1 MPIAILLLLLIPYA
15 LARRVNV
22 FSAFVKGAA
31 DALPLLKTLLPTL
44 AAFTMAMR
52 LFRDSGAEALLGS
65 LLSPALARF
74 GVDARLLPLLIVRP
88 FSGSAATGA
97 LLDLFTQ
104 YGPDSTVGLTASV
117 LLGSSETV
125 FYTVALYF
133 GAVGVKKTRFA
144 VPVALFALLTA
155 IVFGLLFSSLFFGTG

>member
-1 MPIAILLLLLIPYA
+1 MPFAILLLLLILFA
-15 LARRVNV
+15 LVRRVNV
-22 FSAFVKGAA
+22 FAAFTKGAA

-44 AAFTMAMR
+44 AAFSVAMR
-52 LFRDSGAEALLGS
+52 LFRDSGAAERFAS
-65 LLSPALARF
+65 LLSPTLSAI

-88 FSGSAATGA
+88 FSGSAATAA
-97 LLDLFTQ
+97 LLDLFRQ
-104 YGPDSTVGLTASV
+104 YGPDSAAGLTASV

-144 VPVALFALLTA
+144 VPVALAALFTSV
-155 IVFGLLFSSLFFGTG
+155 VFGLLFSALFFGAR